1 MLVHITGVFTPEQAA
16 ACRAALG
23 RARWIDGKTT
33 AGQAAARV
41 KQNAEADLTDPEVR
55 KWSDAVRHALAAS
68 KAFMATALPARI
80 CPPSF
85 NRYGGGQ
92 TYGVHNDAALFEFA
106 QAGGSAWVRSD
117 YDSANWIQLHEVFD
131 TGTALNRHFDTLG
144 RHIVSCHAKDIQ
156 VENRLSV
163 HLQDG
168 CPGQGLMDF
177 ATLFARLEALDPD
190 YPAIAEGNSTEELPA
205 VGALFH
211 ETAKKLGIRVL
222 DAGERASR

>member
-1 MLVHITGVFTPEQAA
+1 MLVHITGVFTPEQAT

-33 AGQAAARV
+33 AGPAAARV

-117 YDSANWIQLHEVFD
+117 LA
-131 TGTALNRHFDTLG
+131 
-144 RHIVSCHAKDIQ
+144 
-156 VENRLSV
+156 
-163 HLQDG
+163 
-168 CPGQGLMDF
+168 
-177 ATLFARLEALDPD
+177 ATLFLNAPEAYDGGELVIEDTFGPRRIKLAAGD
-190 YPAIAEGNSTEELPA
+190 MVLYPASSQHGVAPVTRGERLASFFWIQSMVRDDARRELLYRLDGAIRRLHQTAAGNPA
-205 VGALFH
+205 APDL
-211 ETAKKLGIRVL
+211 LGIYHNLLRMWS
-222 DAGERASR
+222 ET

>member
-1 MLVHITGVFTPEQAA
+1 MLVHITGVFTQEQAA

-117 YDSANWIQLHEVFD
+117 LA
-131 TGTALNRHFDTLG
+131 
-144 RHIVSCHAKDIQ
+144 
-156 VENRLSV
+156 
-163 HLQDG
+163 
-168 CPGQGLMDF
+168 
-177 ATLFARLEALDPD
+177 ATLFLNAPEAYDGGELVIEDTFGPRRIKLAAGD
-190 YPAIAEGNSTEELPA
+190 MVLYPASSQHGVAPVTRGERLASFFWIQSMVRDDARRELLYRLDGAIRRLHQTAAGNPA
-205 VGALFH
+205 APDL
-211 ETAKKLGIRVL
+211 LGIYHNLLRMWS
-222 DAGERASR
+222 ET